1 MPIGK
6 FGLEKTWRTTETG
19 TFTFNAPGNFS
30 VPYGKN
36 DITVEGKGG
45 TGEAEVEGNPNYNP
59 PVDGNIAS
67 YNPDTGGNFAGNNP
81 NETNI
86 ANYNPVIAG
95 TGGNPI
101 IEAIGGG
108 NFAGT
113 NSGSEVSTGFN
124 SDTFIAGD
132 PPSYFAG
139 NPDTFVAG
147 NPGSYFA
154 GNADTFIAGDPSVF
168 VAGTPNFNAP
178 VFVEAIY
185 LEPSYWNGVFGN
197 LYPPVVL
204 VQGSYSPASY
214 VPGTPDGGTNPSSYF
229 AGNPDTFIAGEG
241 SVYSSPN
248 PDSGGPG
255 DPASYFGGNPDTFI
269 SGSENFTYVAGSP
282 IYNPIEYGVTGYNP
296 SNPSSGGNPNYAVVP
311 GNPNYNPVVP
321 GNAASF
327 NPATPGNIATYNPA
341 SPAVPGDSASAL
353 GVTLPGSNQGGL
365 VASYITPTK
374 VSPYT
379 IPDGATYPVVVP
391 EGGQVIITEN

>member
-6 FGLEKTWRTTETG
+6 FGLEKTWRASGTG

-30 VPYGKN
+30 VPYGKS

-45 TGEAEVEGNPNYNP
+45 TGEAEVVGNPNYNP

-67 YNPDTGGNFAGNNP
+67 YNPDTGGNFANNNP
-81 NETNI
+81 PETNI

-124 SDTFIAGD
+124 SATFIAGD
-132 PPSYFAG
+132 PPVVFAG
-139 NPDTFVAG
+139 NPDSGSPGDPPSYFKG
-147 NPGSYFA
+147 NP
-154 GNADTFIAGDPSVF
+154 NTFIAGDPPVF

-178 VFVEAIY
+178 IFVEAIY
-185 LEPSYWNGVFGN
+185 LETSYWNGVFGN

-214 VPGTPDGGTNPSSYF
+214 VPGTPDGGTNPSSHF
-229 AGNPDTFIAGEG
+229 AGNPDYFLA
-241 SVYSSPN
+241 
-248 PDSGGPG
+248 G
-255 DPASYFGGNPDTFI
+255 DPPSYFEGNPNTFVAGDPP
-269 SGSENFTYVAGSP
+269 SYFAGNADFFQAGSENFTYVAGSP
-282 IYNPIEYGVTGYNP
+282 IYNPIDYGVTGYNP

-321 GNAASF
+321 GSAASF

-353 GVTLPGSNQGGL
+353 GVTLAGSNQGGL

-391 EGGQVIITEN
+391 EGGQVIITKN